1 MPLQRQAL
9 HACPCVAYMSMHVIY
24 ACHVLQRQA
33 LHVCLQRQ
41 ALHVL
46 HVVGAGGVL
55 PSIDKDVD
63 ADLYPPRHVN
73 ELSIAVTRSSRISLD
88 CTRAQHEHK
97 HEAHHVI
104 SFSLPAPCSECMCP
118 SSAST

>member
-1 MPLQRQAL
+1 MHVIYAPSDSGATCMPLQRQAL

-73 ELSIAVTRSSRISLD
+73 ELSIAVTSL
-88 CTRAQHEHK
+88 REYR
-97 HEAHHVI
+97 
-104 SFSLPAPCSECMCP
+104 
-118 SSAST
+118 